1 MTPVVAIL
9 DGVGGPE
16 VLVIGMLA
24 LLMFGSKRLPELG
37 RAFGRA
43 VREFKRAT
51 SGVEESIR
59 EVLRDPPAKPVVRP
73 AAGQMPARHNPVP
86 PAAATNAQS
95 PAPNGSETTD
105 APPPAAEPERPQETS
120 LQEPAPEAPDDD
132 PYAPDRTTGESS
144 EPKPSA

>member
-1 MTPVVAIL
+1 MTPVIGIL

-51 SGVEESIR
+51 SGVEESLR
-59 EVLRDPPAKPVVRP
+59 EVMRDPPAKPIVRP
-73 AAGQMPARHNPVP
+73 AAKQVPARHNPSSV
-86 PAAATNAQS
+86 ATETS
-95 PAPNGSETTD
+95 SGGPSETSSPVVET
-105 APPPAAEPERPQETS
+105 AGPQEPV
-120 LQEPAPEAPDDD
+120 LQEPAPEEIDDD
-132 PYAPDRTTGESS
+132 PYSPDRTAGGSS
-144 EPKPSA
+144 ETSPPA